1 MKNNVLTTI
10 KNTANSLNLMP
21 LMLFGSLTV
30 LAACSPD
37 NMSAQSGE
45 TMETAAAD
53 MSQDGGIPRRHDGKP
68 DLNGIWQVMSNANN
82 NLEPSAPKSAFALV
96 AGDFVP
102 VPAPE
107 VVAMGAVGAVPAS
120 QGVITT
126 NDGYIPYKPE
136 ALAQRDENRENW
148 LTSDPEIKCFM
159 PGVPRATYLPHPF
172 QIFQSDSAFFIA
184 YSFAGAVRN
193 VFLEDPG
200 EPPLDSWMGQS
211 YGYWEGDTFVV
222 EVSGLLDSTWYDRA
236 GNYRSWESKV
246 VERYTMTDE
255 NVIQYEATITDPQL
269 YTEPWTISMP
279 IYRRLEEGFELPQFK
294 CVEFV
299 EELMYGSFRKGR
311 PIEDMR
317 MPF

>member
-1 MKNNVLTTI
+1 M
-10 KNTANSLNLMP
+10 LNGFKKLQ
-21 LMLFGSLTV
+21 LLS
-30 LAACSPD
+30 AAVAVSVMACAPQESQSPG
-37 NMSAQSGE
+37 ATQSG
-45 TMETAAAD
+45 TNTAAAQG
-53 MSQDGGIPRRHDGKP
+53 SAAESGIPRTPDGKP
-68 DLNGIWQVMSNANN
+68 DLNGIWQVLSNANV
-82 NLEPSAPKSAFALV
+82 NLEPAPPQSAFAMV
-96 AGDFVP
+96 PGDFVP

-148 LTSDPEIKCFM
+148 LQRDPEIKCFM

-193 VFLEDPG
+193 VYLEDPG
-200 EPPLDSWMGQS
+200 EPPIDSWMGQS
-211 YGYWEGDTFVV
+211 YGYWEGYTFVV
-222 EVSGLLDSTWYDRA
+222 EVSGLIDQTWYDRA

-246 VERYTMTDE
+246 TERYTMVDE
-255 NVIQYEATITDPQL
+255 NVIQYEATIEDPQL
-269 YTEPWTISMP
+269 YTEPWTIAMP
-279 IYRRLEEGFELPQFK
+279 LYRRLEQDFELPQFK

-299 EELMYGSFRKGR
+299 EELMFGRFRKGR
-311 PIEDMR
+311 PIEEMV

>member
-1 MKNNVLTTI
+1 MENNVLRTI
-10 KNTANSLNLMP
+10 KNTVNALNLLP
-21 LMLFGSLTV
+21 LVVIGSLAG
-30 LAACSPD
+30 LAACAPD
-37 NMSAQSGE
+37 NMSAQTGDA
-45 TMETAAAD
+45 MEAAD
-53 MSQDGGIPRRHDGKP
+53 TDMNSDGGIPRRVDGKP
-68 DLNGIWQVMSNANN
+68 DMNGIWQVMSNANN
-82 NLEPSAPKSAFALV
+82 NLEPAAPKSAFALV
-96 AGDFVP
+96 PGDFVP

-222 EVSGLLDSTWYDRA
+222 EVTGLLDSTWYDRA
-236 GNYRSWESKV
+236 GNYRSWESTV
-246 VERYTMTDE
+246 VERYTMTGE

-299 EELMYGSFRKGR
+299 EELMYGSFRKGE

>member
-1 MKNNVLTTI
+1 MENKVLTTI
-10 KNTANSLNLMP
+10 KKSANSFNFLP
-21 LMLFGSLTV
+21 LLLLGSLTV

-37 NMSAQSGE
+37 TMTAQSDPS
-45 TMETAAAD
+45 MDAASSD
-53 MSQDGGIPRRHDGKP
+53 MGSDGDIPRRHDGKP

-82 NLEPSAPKSAFALV
+82 NLEPAAPKSAFALV
-96 AGDFVP
+96 PGDFVP

-148 LTSDPEIKCFM
+148 LTRDPEIKCFM

-236 GNYRSWESKV
+236 GNYRSWESTV